1 MPRAVAA
8 GEGSSRRDDG
18 LTGPGRPYP
27 YLVPFSPPEPKPG
40 GPRSQKSQLGKRPP
54 CQAESRAEGLRGN
67 APGAKSRPLAS
78 EGRDGGGGGRLGARQ
93 GPHPA
98 AHGHKHVRALRR
110 TLLTYVNIRVTAP
123 SGPASPNGELTQGT
137 WANLG
142 HSLSRPRLFPGR
154 FLLRSCF
161 RPRAF
166 RPGPADGVGAPEGAR
181 PPSLRVVKLGQPCR
195 LSGTQP
201 LAPRERSPEKRGT
214 GDRAAVRWGPR
225 RLLQRPVLGRRSHP
239 GWISPPAPRFSPST
253 EASDTPFLS
262 RGIPSFRPSP
272 RTAPTHHPTT
282 GQRDRDP
289 QAEARSHRPLNSPGP
304 WCSKL
309 FPVLIPVALRT
320 RCWHS
325 CPDHRPARRPH

>member
-1 MPRAVAA
+1 MPRGGRKPVCRHKGVRKEREQTAKCFLPTLLPPSPPRTPHQPPAHRPNVQ
-8 GEGSSRRDDG
+8 
-18 LTGPGRPYP
+18 GPGTGRGAETHLPAHGTP
-27 YLVPFSPPEPKPG
+27 APTAGWSPPAQPG
-40 GPRSQKSQLGKRPP
+40 SPDAGVW
-54 CQAESRAEGLRGN
+54 AESR
-67 APGAKSRPLAS
+67 PLPS
-78 EGRDGGGGGRLGARQ
+78 KGRDGGGGGRLGARQ

-110 TLLTYVNIRVTAP
+110 TLLTYINIRVTAP

-201 LAPRERSPEKRGT
+201 LAPR
-214 GDRAAVRWGPR
+214 
-225 RLLQRPVLGRRSHP
+225 
-239 GWISPPAPRFSPST
+239 
-253 EASDTPFLS
+253 
-262 RGIPSFRPSP
+262 
-272 RTAPTHHPTT
+272 
-282 GQRDRDP
+282 
-289 QAEARSHRPLNSPGP
+289 
-304 WCSKL
+304 
-309 FPVLIPVALRT
+309 
-320 RCWHS
+320 
-325 CPDHRPARRPH
+325 